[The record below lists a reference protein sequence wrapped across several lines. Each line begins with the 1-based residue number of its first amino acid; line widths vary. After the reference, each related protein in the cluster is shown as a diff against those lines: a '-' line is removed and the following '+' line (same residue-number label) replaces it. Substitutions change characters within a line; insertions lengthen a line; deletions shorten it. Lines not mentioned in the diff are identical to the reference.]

1 MRIGRPLAG
10 ILTLAGLFLSA
21 TRADAR
27 PPADDFLNVQKPGP
41 HLTLM
46 PFIGPGFRATYD
58 HRFELEKEV
67 TELRTQVIGTVAV
80 PFAEISANADI
91 RFFLMSFGAS
101 VGYHDEWHM
110 LQFNPD
116 PKTGRDAG
124 GQQAIQNCGGQ
135 PCTASNNTVAG
146 NPQLPLYPLPPQV
159 DLNRDLRS
167 IKDQNVDV
175 QSKTWA
181 YYEGRWGFV
190 WPGYNFMGVSNLAAR
205 HDGRPDVTYDW
216 ENGTVLNGGWNVRWE
231 GYLFYR
237 ARNFG
242 FIGPAL
248 RAMLVPRNR
257 TKGDFATP
265 SGLILP
271 DHSACQPGVVP
282 NLVCYG
288 THEFEFHYG
297 IIAGLRP
304 NWVSSNDTFLFR
316 AYTTY
321 GLKNDLFGT
330 QVFRQPIQLLFA
342 YMVDID
348 L

>member
-10 ILTLAGLFLSA
+10 ILALAGWLLSA
-21 TRADAR
+21 GRAHAA

-41 HLTLM
+41 RLTLM
-46 PFIGPGFRATYD
+46 PFIGPGFRAIYD

-67 TELRTQVIGTVAV
+67 TELRTQVMGTVAV
-80 PFAEISANADI
+80 PFAEVSANADI
-91 RFFLMSFGAS
+91 RFFLMQFGAS

-110 LQFNPD
+110 LQFTPD
-116 PKTGRDAG
+116 PKTGLDAG
-124 GQQAIQNCGGQ
+124 GQQANQTPMG
-135 PCTASNNTVAG
+135 A
-146 NPQLPLYPLPPQV
+146 NPAIPVYPLPAQA
-159 DLNRDLRS
+159 DLNRNLRT
-167 IKDQNVDV
+167 IKDQYVDV

-181 YYEGRWGFV
+181 FYEARWGFL
-190 WPGYNFMGVSNLAAR
+190 WPAYNFMGVSNLAAR
-205 HDGRPDVTYDW
+205 HEGRPDVTYDW
-216 ENGTVLNGGWNVRWE
+216 ENGTVLNGGWNFRWE
-231 GYLFYR
+231 GYLFFR
-237 ARNFG
+237 ARNAG

-248 RAMLVPRNR
+248 RAMLVSRNR
-257 TKGDFATP
+257 TKGDFMTP

-271 DHSACQPGVVP
+271 DHSACQPGAVQG
-282 NLVCYG
+282 LTCYG

-304 NWVSSNDTFLFR
+304 NWVSSNDTFIFR

-321 GLKNDLFGT
+321 GLNNDLFGT